1 MGWLEDALAS
11 IAASGEAAVNL
22 GPPMTEREREMQALV
37 KGGGY
42 GVPDASG
49 PGIRMALGDGPA
61 PVPSGRIPFGL
72 AGDPMTADMVPGE
85 YPRAGDPMTAD
96 RTAGPSPFPVGTDP
110 MTAGGMRS
118 NGPGGDMAAAQLVE
132 RLRASNPALR
142 PMAPGPQMDPSMMAN
157 PAEWS
162 PFGPPPVAAPQMDAQ
177 AGIPGL
183 NSPFGGSGAPFSIA
197 GMPPSMAAA
206 KQMTAPP
213 PPAAPP
219 APPLA
224 AVPPEVAASPGAA
237 AAPLAAMAA
246 APPGAAPAGAP
257 TDASARRRDVP
268 PAAAAAAVERA
279 AAEPTFTERLR
290 AGGGALADALRE
302 SSPHLI
308 ALGAGLQGEGWNTAA
323 SLAAA
328 RNKRA
333 EDLQL
338 QAQQGTATARL
349 LASKGASPQEIAAA
363 VAGGPDT
370 VKALLGQY
378 LSKDKFAVVQ
388 SGEDKYGSKTFKVF
402 NSTDGTF
409 KEVEAKDAAEAKD
422 TVQRQELEGVTGA
435 ARLAA
440 LEASDPAYA
449 RKVKAAVNGDISLP
463 TGRTAMQ
470 PAGRKFIE
478 DVLGVDGTVS
488 EADFKIRQQVRKN
501 YTSGKDFQVTKSI
514 NTVVDH
520 GIQLEKAIKG
530 LNNNNY
536 FSAITNPVRDAY
548 LSQTDPKYI
557 EAKKEYTVNAENFAR
572 EMDFAL
578 SGGRPTVSG
587 AQHQREAFDALSA
600 QVGQQAALKKSIEL
614 LDARLKEHQRGY
626 EESLP
631 PGTKD
636 AIVPKLEK
644 KTTDFIER
652 MTGKNA
658 PAAAKP
664 AAAGQ
669 VKVGDKVIPWSVN

>member
-1 MGWLEDALAS
+1 MTWLDDALAS
-11 IAASGEAAVNL
+11 IAASGEGAVNL

-49 PGIRMALGDGPA
+49 PGIRMALGDGPS

-72 AGDPMTADMVPGE
+72 GG
-85 YPRAGDPMTAD
+85 
-96 RTAGPSPFPVGTDP
+96 DP
-110 MTAGGMRS
+110 MTAGGDTG
-118 NGPGGDMAAAQLVE
+118 NGPGLPPPDDVAG
-132 RLRASNPALR
+132 RLRAANPALAT
-142 PMAPGPQMDPSMMAN
+142 MAPGPQMDPSMMAN

-162 PFGPPPVAAPQMDAQ
+162 PFGAPPVAPQQMDAQ
-177 AGIPGL
+177 AAIPGL

-219 APPLA
+219 AAPPQ
-224 AVPPEVAASPGAA
+224 VAAGPGAA

-246 APPGAAPAGAP
+246 APLGVAPAAAP
-257 TDASARRRDVP
+257 TDTSARRRDVP
-268 PAAAAAAVERA
+268 PAAAAAALDQA
-279 AAEPTFTERLR
+279 AAEPTFMDRMR
-290 AGGGALADALRE
+290 KGGGALADALRE

-422 TVQRQELEGVTGA
+422 TVQRQELEGITGA